1 MTTLVTG
8 GAGYIGSHAVRALL
22 DAGERVVVLDNLS
35 TGIRKNVPEE
45 GRLHVGNIDSQDLV
59 REIIQKYGIDSA
71 MHFAGSISVE
81 ESTRVPLA
89 YYRNNVMSTLRFLD
103 VLLQENVEKVVFSST
118 AAVYGDVN
126 VEAVTEDMPTVPK
139 SPYGRS
145 KLMVEQ
151 MLQDA
156 ATAHGLRY
164 VALRYFNVV
173 GADPLG
179 RHGYKLEDNP
189 KSLVRAAL
197 QRLRARKGSVVPLQI
212 FGTDYPTHDGTCIRD
227 YVHVSDLADAHVA
240 ALKYLRDGG
249 NSTVLN
255 CGYGRGYS
263 VREVI
268 SMVEDVSGKTLMTQ
282 HAAPRA
288 GDPTS
293 VVSDPSKLKNLL
305 DWQPEFDD
313 LEVMVK
319 HQLQFE
325 KAHS

>member
-22 DAGERVVVLDNLS
+22 NAGERVVVLDNLS
-35 TGIRKNVPEE
+35 TGIRENVPEE
-45 GRLHVGNIDSQDLV
+45 GHLHVGNIDSQDLV
-59 REIIQKYGIDSA
+59 REIIQTYGIDSA

-179 RHGYKLEDNP
+179 RHGYRLEDNP

-197 QRLRARKGSVVPLQI
+197 QRLRARKGELKPLEI
-212 FGTDYPTHDGTCIRD
+212 FGTDYPTDDGTCVRD

-249 NSTVLN
+249 SSTVLN

-268 SMVEDVSGKTLMTQ
+268 SMVERVSGSTLPTQ

-293 VVSDPSKLKNLL
+293 VVSDPSKLKDLL
-305 DWQPEFDD
+305 DWQPQFDD
-313 LEVMVK
+313 LEMMIK

-325 KAHS
+325 TV